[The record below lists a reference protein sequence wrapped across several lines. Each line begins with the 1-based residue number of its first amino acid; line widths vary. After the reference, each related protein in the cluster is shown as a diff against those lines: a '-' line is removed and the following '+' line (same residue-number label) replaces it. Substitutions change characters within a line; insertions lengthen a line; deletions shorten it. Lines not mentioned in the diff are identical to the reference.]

1 MKKLLPMLA
10 NGWQKLK
17 DFVYQRIAGEAKID
31 SDLESYDPITLLDE
45 LQTLVKGL
53 RNELDLDATK
63 QWDLDILAASTYLYH
78 VDRILVKVREN
89 IITYRYRIEQFKSD
103 IETLKQSEFSVAE
116 ETFANCYVA
125 IMNLTKT
132 LKKVTL
138 KQIYNDKVVN
148 PIHIL
153 ELESA
158 NFNTAIRAL
167 NQLSF
172 RQEMSVRQEAL
183 MQLNALE
190 KSLIQTLSTPPS
202 DYVYTNQGIMYSTT
216 EYLRNQLKEVALPE
230 DVKWLSA
237 FIEAQDMLK
246 KCYVVARKG
255 VIKELLD
262 KMSDHIQELVCAFNR
277 KNPKEEDIF
286 YHLTAIFNGIESV
299 RFNCHREN
307 GCSKHLFDKAKSARI
322 QLRKACQ
329 QHPLGRIYLNKV
341 AIKREP
347 LKVKKIR

>member
-1 MKKLLPMLA
+1 MKNRFPRLT
-10 NGWQKLK
+10 NSWQKLK
-17 DFVYQRIAGEAKID
+17 DYIYRKIVGEPLID
-31 SDLESYDPITLLDE
+31 PELESYDPLDLLDE
-45 LQTLVKGL
+45 LQSIVQTL
-53 RNELDLDATK
+53 RADLDLDVNK

-89 IITYRYRIEQFKSD
+89 IITYRYRIEQFKND
-103 IETLKQSEFSVAE
+103 IEVLKQSEFSQAE
-116 ETFANCYVA
+116 IAFANCYIA
-125 IMNLTKT
+125 ILNLTKI

-148 PIHIL
+148 PIHVL

-158 NFNTAIRAL
+158 NLNSAIRAL

-172 RQEMSVRQEAL
+172 RHEMNLRQETL

-190 KSLIQTLSTPPS
+190 KSLIQTLSTPPA
-202 DYVYTNQGIMYSTT
+202 DYVYTHQGIMYSTT
-216 EYLRNQLKEVALPE
+216 EHLRNQLKEVALPE
-230 DVKWLSA
+230 DAKWLSV
-237 FIEAQDMLK
+237 FVEVQDMLR

-262 KMSDHIQELVCAFNR
+262 KMNDHIQALVGSFNR
-277 KNPKEEDIF
+277 KDPNEEDIF
-286 YHLTAIFNGIESV
+286 FHLTAIFNGIESV

-307 GCSKHLFDKAKSARI
+307 GCSKHLFEKAKIARS
-322 QLRKACQ
+322 QLRKACRE
-329 QHPLGRIYLNKV
+329 HPLGRIYLNKI

-347 LKVKKIR
+347 LKAHKTR